1 MVSMMMTKSN
11 ECKKKPKRTPTKKKI
26 EELKNVSKFDPE
38 MKKKWRI
45 KEREKKKH
53 LIIIYTH
60 THAYMHINVKH

>member
-38 MKKKWRI
+38 MKKNGESK
-45 KEREKKKH
+45 REKRN
-53 LIIIYTH
+53 I
-60 THAYMHINVKH
+60 